1 MPRGGEGHDE
11 QRATPIPRRVPG
23 GDEPE
28 RGEEGE
34 MTHDDRRAVDAQIA
48 EKLFA
53 WKIVENVFRVPS
65 GIPPG
70 GFA

>member
-1 MPRGGEGHDE
+1 
-11 QRATPIPRRVPG
+11 
-23 GDEPE
+23 
-28 RGEEGE
+28 